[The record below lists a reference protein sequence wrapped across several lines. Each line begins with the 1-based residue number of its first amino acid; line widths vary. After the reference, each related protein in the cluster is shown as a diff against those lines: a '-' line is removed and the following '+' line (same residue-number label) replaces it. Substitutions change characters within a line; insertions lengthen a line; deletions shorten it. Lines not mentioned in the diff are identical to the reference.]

1 MEKPIKKIKQIKKIG
16 YILSYNWKQN
26 MKKIEATIQI
36 NKIGVASDAIHD
48 MVGGFTILEG
58 NGRGSGK
65 RQNIGTER
73 GTNRIIAKYN
83 KVSII
88 STIVDD
94 SKIEEV
100 TKIIEDLT
108 FTGETS
114 DGIIAISNI
123 ESVLNISSKEKNS
136 KAL

>member
-1 MEKPIKKIKQIKKIG
+1 
-16 YILSYNWKQN
+16 
-26 MKKIEATIQI
+26 MKKIEATIQS
-36 NKIGVASDAIHD
+36 NKIDIVTDALKEI
-48 MVGGFTILEG
+48 VGGFTIIEG

-83 KVSII
+83 KVAII
-88 STIVDD
+88 TTIVDD
-94 SKIEEV
+94 SMVEKVTKVIEEAA
-100 TKIIEDLT
+100 
-108 FTGETS
+108 FTGETN
-114 DGIIAISNI
+114 DGIITISTI

>member
-1 MEKPIKKIKQIKKIG
+1 
-16 YILSYNWKQN
+16 
-26 MKKIEATIQI
+26 MKKIEATIQV
-36 NKIGVASDAIHD
+36 NKIKTISDAITGV
-48 MVGGFTILEG
+48 VGGFTILEG

-94 SKIEEV
+94 SMVEKV
-100 TKIIEDLT
+100 TKIIEDVV
-108 FTGETS
+108 FTGEQS

-123 ESVLNISSKEKNS
+123 ESVLNISSKEKDS

>member
-1 MEKPIKKIKQIKKIG
+1 
-16 YILSYNWKQN
+16 
-26 MKKIEATIQI
+26 MKKIEATIQN
-36 NKIGVASDAIHD
+36 NKIDIVTDAIKEI
-48 MVGGFTILEG
+48 VGGFTIMEG

-65 RQNIGTER
+65 RQNIGTGR
-73 GTNRIIAKYN
+73 GTNTVIANYN
-83 KVSII
+83 KVAII

-94 SKIEEV
+94 EIVEKV
-100 TKIIEDLT
+100 TKIIEDAV

-114 DGIIAISNI
+114 DGIIAITDV

>member
-1 MEKPIKKIKQIKKIG
+1 
-16 YILSYNWKQN
+16 
-26 MKKIEATIQI
+26 MKKIEATIQT
-36 NKIGVASDAIHD
+36 NKTDIVTDALKEI
-48 MVGGFTILEG
+48 VGGFTIIEA

-94 SKIEEV
+94 SKVEKV
-100 TKIIEDLT
+100 TKIIEDLA
-108 FTGETS
+108 FTGEPS
-114 DGIIAISNI
+114 DGIITISDI
-123 ESVLNISSKEKNS
+123 ETVLNISSKEKNS

>member
-1 MEKPIKKIKQIKKIG
+1 
-16 YILSYNWKQN
+16 
-26 MKKIEATIQI
+26 MKKIEATIQS
-36 NKIGVASDAIHD
+36 NKVDLVTDALKEI
-48 MVGGFTILEG
+48 VGGFTIIEG

-94 SKIEEV
+94 SKVEEV
-100 TKIIEDLT
+100 TKIIEDLA
-108 FTGETS
+108 FTGEPS
-114 DGIIAISNI
+114 DGIIVISNV
-123 ESVLNISSKEKNS
+123 ESVQNISSKEKDS
-136 KAL
+136 KALWLIQ